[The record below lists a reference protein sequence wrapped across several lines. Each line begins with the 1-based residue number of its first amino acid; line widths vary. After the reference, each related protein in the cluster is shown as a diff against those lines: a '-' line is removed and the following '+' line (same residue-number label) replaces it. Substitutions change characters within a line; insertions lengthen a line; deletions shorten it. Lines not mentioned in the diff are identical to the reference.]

1 MSRPTMMPVIAI
13 VGRPNVGKST
23 LFNRLSGRR
32 GAIVEDM
39 PGVTRDRNYGEGDI
53 YGRPIILIDTGGFE
67 PDAESKL
74 IQAMREQAEIA
85 IDEADVIL
93 CVFDGPAGALP
104 QDLDLVRMLQ
114 RLSKKHS
121 KPVFWVVNKID
132 GVRHDQLVPEFYEL
146 GVDNV
151 WPVSAQHSSGI
162 GDLMDAIAEVLPPAS
177 EIEAIDKDDG
187 TIRVAIVGRPNVGK
201 STLLNRLIGEERMIV
216 SEISGT
222 TRDSIDSLYEVRRA
236 DGTKQKYLLIDTAG
250 VRRKK
255 WIRTTVEK
263 ISIVRT
269 FKSIDRA
276 HVCLLLIDATEGAN
290 DQDARLAGL
299 IANKGRA
306 CVMLLN
312 KWDAIADKDNSTYNE
327 HVRKLQEKLDFMKW
341 APILTIS
348 GQGGQRTHKIMEAV
362 DQAYANANRRVST
375 SELNKV
381 FEQLVHVHQ
390 PPVIKNRR
398 LKFFYATQVAVMP
411 PIFVVW
417 CNDPTGLHFS
427 YKRFLM
433 NRFRE
438 HWDFTGTPIK
448 LAARAR
454 TRRAAAPE
462 ELELV
467 EAEVQEALR
476 AEPLADHDWAEELL
490 ETDEAELLD

>member
-1 MSRPTMMPVIAI
+1 MMPVIAI

-23 LFNRLSGRR
+23 LFNRLTGRR

-39 PGVTRDRNYGEGDI
+39 PGVTRDRNYGEGEI
-53 YGRPIILIDTGGFE
+53 YNRPIIVVDTGGFE
-67 PDAESKL
+67 PEAESKL

-85 IDEADVIL
+85 MDEADVIL
-93 CVFDGPAGALP
+93 CVFDGPAGPLP
-104 QDLDLVRMLQ
+104 QDVELVRMLQ
-114 RLSKKHS
+114 RLGKAGKK
-121 KPVFWVVNKID
+121 PIFWVVNKID
-132 GVRHDQLVPEFYEL
+132 GVRHDQLVGQFYEL
-146 GVDNV
+146 GIDNV
-151 WPVSAQHSSGI
+151 WPISAQHASGL
-162 GDLMDAIAEVLPPAS
+162 GDLTDAISEALPPAS
-177 EIEAIDKDDG
+177 EDDEDKDDDG
-187 TIRVAIVGRPNVGK
+187 IIRVAIVGRPNVGK

-216 SEISGT
+216 SDIAGT
-222 TRDSIDSLYEVRRA
+222 TRDSIDSLYEVKRA
-236 DGTKQKYLLIDTAG
+236 DGTTQKYLLIDTAG

-276 HVCLLLIDATEGAN
+276 HVCILLIDATEGAN

-312 KWDAIADKDNSTYNE
+312 KWDAIAEKDNKTFNE
-327 HVRKLQEKLDFMKW
+327 HVGKLQEKLDFMKW

-348 GQGGQRTHKIMEAV
+348 GQGGQRTHKIMEMV
-362 DQAYANANRRVST
+362 DKAYANANRRVST

-381 FEQLVHVHQ
+381 FAQLVHVHQ

-398 LKFFYATQVAVMP
+398 LKFYYATQVAVVP

-438 HWDFTGTPIK
+438 HWDFEGTPIK

-454 TRRAAAPE
+454 TRRTEAPE
-462 ELELV
+462 EVEQV
-467 EAEVQEALR
+467 EAEANQSLL
-476 AEPLADHDWAEELL
+476 AEPLRDADWAEEIL
-490 ETDEAELLD
+490 ETDEDELVE